1 VDNSTFAAEQNRT
14 EQTLSL
20 PVFFF
25 FSQSTQAIL
34 RLIRTKGYILPDKR
48 ATISSSVLDWYPV
61 LKRTDQTSPGIG
73 GGERGGS
80 TGIGC
85 TGIGYFQLKELH
97 TNLVLVLGLKAD

>member
-1 VDNSTFAAEQNRT
+1 
-14 EQTLSL
+14 L
-20 PVFFF
+20 

-61 LKRTDQTSPGIG
+61 LKRTDQTGPGIG

-80 TGIGC
+80 TGIG
-85 TGIGYFQLKELH
+85 YFQFKKLH
-97 TNLVLVLGLKAD
+97 TNLVLYWC